1 MRAHPMPDRM
11 ASSEDFETQQ
21 WLVAP
26 VRLDV
31 VIKRAE
37 AHRFEFRH
45 ASRSPLVQELA
56 NEDERVDL
64 VIMLARR
71 KR

>member
-37 AHRFEFRH
+37 AQRFEPPGAH
-45 ASRSPLVQELA
+45 LSKS
-56 NEDERVDL
+56 
-64 VIMLARR
+64 
-71 KR
+71 